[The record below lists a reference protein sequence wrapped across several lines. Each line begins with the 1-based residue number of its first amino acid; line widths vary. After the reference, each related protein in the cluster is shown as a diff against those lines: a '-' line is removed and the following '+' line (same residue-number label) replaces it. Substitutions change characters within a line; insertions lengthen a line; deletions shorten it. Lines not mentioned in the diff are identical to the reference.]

1 MTRVWKTYNRELIL
15 LALLVISFIGVGI
28 NAPSF
33 LEVKSL
39 DAIWHDS
46 ALLIV
51 LALGQMLVIMSRGI
65 DLSVA
70 ANIAL
75 SGMLV
80 ALVGKVLPGLPMIA
94 YLLLGAVFGLIL
106 GCINAALINAL
117 ELPPIVSSLG
127 MMSVFRGL
135 AYFFSGGQWVNS
147 NELPVALVEFPNSRF
162 PNFWFMKLEFVGPT
176 GLEWV
181 SIIAVIFFYFL
192 IQHSRFGREIRALG
206 GNPNAAKYVGIPEKR
221 RLFSLYA
228 LSGTVAGFVGVLWVA
243 RYALAST
250 EIANGFELQV
260 VAACV
265 LGGVSIAGGVGSIY
279 GTVLGAVFLVTLYNA
294 LPIINVSPFWQTA
307 IVGVAIL
314 IAAVVNQSSSRTKG
328 KHILREVTT

>member
-15 LALLVISFIGVGI
+15 LALLVFSFIGVGI
-28 NAPSF
+28 QAPSF
-33 LEVKSL
+33 LGIKSL

-46 ALLIV
+46 SLLIV

-94 YLLLGAVFGLIL
+94 YLILGALFGLIL

-162 PNFWFMKLEFVGPT
+162 LGLT

-181 SIIAVIFFYFL
+181 SIFAVIFFYFL